1 MKLFRFIFTCG
12 LPLCAATMQAQDIT
26 FYTPNTVRVVKES
39 TQNAKAEKKS
49 LVVIANPEK
58 VSVKQSKSGSATI
71 YKSSALTVT
80 VQDGK
85 VSFADN
91 KGNLLTSEGNWGFN
105 PIANGPDKGS
115 SKVKQTWNIESD
127 EAIYGVGLLQN
138 GKMSQR
144 GENRRM
150 EQNNLEDYAHFF
162 QSIKGYGIYWD
173 NYSPTRLVTP
183 AEGQAGE
190 VELESEVGK
199 MVDYYFIY
207 GGNADGVIASVR
219 ELTGKVPMMP
229 LWTYGYHQS
238 RERYKSQQEL
248 LDVVKGYRAAGV
260 PLDGIIQDWQYWG
273 TNYTW
278 NAMEFLNELFP
289 RPQDM
294 VDQVHEMNAHMSI
307 SIWQS
312 FGPMTKPYRQLKEK
326 DLLLEFETWPASGLS
341 SWPPRRDYPSGVQCY
356 DVYSAEA
363 RDIYWDNL
371 LRLYNMGID
380 AWWMDST
387 DPDHTYREGDFDQM
401 TAMGS
406 FRSVRNIFPIMT
418 AEGVYDHQRALSNDK
433 RVFILTRSTFMGQQ
447 RIGANTWSGDT
458 QSTWDDF
465 RHQIPLCLNF
475 TLTGSP
481 HVNADIGGFFPG
493 GYNRRGAAQTCHE
506 NPGFQELY
514 VRWLQFGLFTPM
526 MRSHGETSRREIWEF
541 GKKGEPIYDAIEK
554 AIKMRYA
561 LMPYIYST
569 SWQVT
574 SNNDSFMRALIM
586 DYAADKNVWDMND
599 EFMFGRSLLVAP
611 VTQAMYM
618 PERRAWYDEAPDW
631 TEKKEMEV
639 YLPAGNKWYDFATN
653 KLYNGGANVTVD
665 ASIDHCPVFVRE
677 GSIVPIGP
685 DVQYTSE
692 KPWDD
697 LVICVYAGPKG
708 NFTLYEDE
716 GDNYNYEN
724 GVYSTI
730 DFTLKGRKLTI
741 GARKGSFP
749 GMLQNRTFRIMYI
762 DGNTVKG
769 QTVNYNGK
777 AVTVSL

>member
-1 MKLFRFIFTCG
+1 MRKLFFSLLLG
-12 LPLCAATMQAQDIT
+12 ALCVSGFAQEVKVTYYSTKI
-26 FYTPNTVRVVKES
+26 VRV
-39 TQNAKAEKKS
+39 QKS
-49 LVVIANPEK
+49 ADGKFRTKPS
-58 VSVKQSKSGSATI
+58 VSVIMAPQAKVAKPEVKATVG
-71 YKSSALTVT
+71 A
-80 VQDGK
+80 DGK
-85 VSFADN
+85 VVFTDA
-91 KGNLLTSEGNWGFN
+91 KGKVLLSEGSSSFKAITEGL
-105 PIANGPDKGS
+105 DKGAWEVS
-115 SKVKQTWNIESD
+115 QSWKLDPD
-127 EAIYGVGLLQN
+127 EPIYGIGMLQN
-138 GKMSQR
+138 GKMNQR
-144 GENRRM
+144 GENREM
-150 EQNNLEDYAHFF
+150 IQTNLEDFQNFF
-162 QSIKGYGIYWD
+162 QSIKGYGIFWD
-173 NYSPTRLVTP
+173 NYSPTTIADDGNTLSLSSQV
-183 AEGQAGE
+183 AEDI
-190 VELESEVGK
+190 
-199 MVDYYFIY
+199 DYYFVY
-207 GGNADGVIASVR
+207 GGNADGVVAQIR
-219 ELTGKVPMMP
+219 TLTGKVPMMP

-238 RERYKSQQEL
+238 RERYKSQTEL

-278 NAMEFLNELFP
+278 NAMEFLNEQFP

-294 VDQVHEMNAHMSI
+294 VDQVHAMNAHMSI

-326 DLLLEFETWPASGLS
+326 GLLLDFETWPASGLS
-341 SWPPRRDYPSGVQCY
+341 SWPPRRDYPSGVVCY
-356 DVYSAEA
+356 DVYSSEA

-406 FRSVRNIFPIMT
+406 WRSVRNIFPIMT
-418 AEGVYDHQRALSNDK
+418 AEGVYDHQRALSNDR

-458 QSTWDDF
+458 QSTWEDY
-465 RHQIPLCLNF
+465 RKQIPLCLNF

-493 GYNRRGAAQTCHE
+493 AYNKRGQAQTCST

-554 AIKMRYA
+554 AIKTRYA

-569 SWQVT
+569 SWQV
-574 SNNDSFMRALIM
+574 SANDDSFMRALVM

-599 EFMFGRSLLVAP
+599 EFMFGRALLVAP
-611 VTQAMYM
+611 VTEAMYM
-618 PERRAWYDEAPDW
+618 PETRAWYEEFPDW
-631 TEKKEMEV
+631 TEKKNMDV
-639 YLPAGNKWYDFATN
+639 YLPAGNKWYDFETN
-653 KLYNGGANVTVD
+653 KVYGGGQTVTVD

-677 GSIVPIGP
+677 GSILPIGP

-697 LVICVYAGPKG
+697 LLICVYAGPKG

-741 GARKGSFP
+741 GARKGSYP

-769 QTVNYNGK
+769 QTVNYSGK
-777 AVTVSL
+777 AVTVNL

>member
-1 MKLFRFIFTCG
+1 MRKLFFSLLLG
-12 LPLCAATMQAQDIT
+12 ALCAAGFAQEVKVTYYSPEIVRIQKSADGQFRTKPSVSVTMEPQAKVAK
-26 FYTPNTVRVVKES
+26 PAVKATVGADGRVVF
-39 TQNAKAEKKS
+39 TD
-49 LVVIANPEK
+49 
-58 VSVKQSKSGSATI
+58 SK
-71 YKSSALTVT
+71 
-80 VQDGK
+80 GK
-85 VSFADN
+85 V
-91 KGNLLTSEGNWGFN
+91 LLTEGASSFKAISEGL
-105 PIANGPDKGS
+105 DKGAWEVS
-115 SKVKQTWNIESD
+115 QSWKLDPD
-127 EAIYGVGLLQN
+127 EPIYGIGMLQN
-138 GKMSQR
+138 GKMNQR
-144 GENRRM
+144 GENREM
-150 EQNNLEDYAHFF
+150 IQSNLEDFQNFF
-162 QSIKGYGIYWD
+162 QSIKGYGVFWD
-173 NYSPTRLVTP
+173 NYSPTTIADDGTTLSLSSQV
-183 AEGQAGE
+183 AEDI
-190 VELESEVGK
+190 
-199 MVDYYFIY
+199 DYYFIY
-207 GGNADGVIASVR
+207 GGNADGVIAAVR
-219 ELTGKVPMMP
+219 ALTGKVPMMP

-238 RERYKSQQEL
+238 RERYKSQTEL

-278 NAMEFLNELFP
+278 NAMEFLNEQFP

-294 VDQVHEMNAHMSI
+294 VDQVHAMNAHMSI

-326 DLLLEFETWPASGLS
+326 GLLLDFETWPASGLS
-341 SWPPRRDYPSGVQCY
+341 SWPPRRDYPSGVVCY
-356 DVYSAEA
+356 DVYSPEA

-387 DPDHTYREGDFDQM
+387 DPDHTYHDGDFDQM

-406 FRSVRNIFPIMT
+406 WRSVRNIFPIMT
-418 AEGVYDHQRALSNDK
+418 AEGVYDHQRALSNDR

-458 QSTWDDF
+458 QSTWEDY
-465 RHQIPLCLNF
+465 RKQIPLCLNF

-493 GYNRRGAAQTCHE
+493 AYNKRGQAQTCST

-554 AIKMRYA
+554 AIKTRYA

-569 SWQVT
+569 SWQV
-574 SNNDSFMRALIM
+574 SANDDSFMRALVM

-611 VTQAMYM
+611 VTEAMYM
-618 PERRAWYDEAPDW
+618 PEARGWYEESPDW
-631 TEKKEMEV
+631 TQKKEMEV
-639 YLPAGNKWYDFATN
+639 YLPAGNKWYDFETN
-653 KLYNGGANVTVD
+653 KVYGGGQNVTVD

-677 GSIVPIGP
+677 GSILPIGP

-697 LVICVYAGPKG
+697 LLICVYAGPKG

-741 GARKGSFP
+741 GARKGSYP

-762 DGNTVKG
+762 EGNTVKG

-777 AVTVSL
+777 AVTVNL

>member
-1 MKLFRFIFTCG
+1 MKKIKILVSLLLGLLCASGFAQEVKVTYYSPRIVRVQKSADGKFRTKPSVSVVMAPQAKVSKPEVKATVGADGTIIFT
-12 LPLCAATMQAQDIT
+12 D
-26 FYTPNTVRVVKES
+26 
-39 TQNAKAEKKS
+39 
-49 LVVIANPEK
+49 
-58 VSVKQSKSGSATI
+58 SK
-71 YKSSALTVT
+71 
-80 VQDGK
+80 GK
-85 VSFADN
+85 VLLKEGASSFKAI
-91 KGNLLTSEGNWGFN
+91 TEGL
-105 PIANGPDKGS
+105 DKGAWEIS
-115 SKVKQTWNIESD
+115 QSWALDPD
-127 EAIYGVGLLQN
+127 EPIYGLGMLQN

-144 GENRRM
+144 GENREM
-150 EQNNLEDYAHFF
+150 IQSNLEDFQNFF
-162 QSIKGYGIYWD
+162 QSIKGYGVFWD
-173 NYSPTRLVTP
+173 NYSPTKIADDGTILSLSSQV
-183 AEGQAGE
+183 AEDI
-190 VELESEVGK
+190 
-199 MVDYYFIY
+199 DYYFIY

-418 AEGVYDHQRALSNDK
+418 AEGVYDHQRALSNDR
-433 RVFILTRSTFMGQQ
+433 RVFILTRSSFMGQQ

>member
-1 MKLFRFIFTCG
+1 MKKL
-12 LPLCAATMQAQDIT
+12 L
-26 FYTPNTVRVVKES
+26 V
-39 TQNAKAEKKS
+39 S
-49 LVVIANPEK
+49 LVMGVICVCGFAQEVKVTYYSPK
-58 VSVKQSKSGSATI
+58 IVRIQKSADGKFRTKPSVSVTMAPQGKVAKPDVKVNVGA
-71 YKSSALTVT
+71 
-80 VQDGK
+80 DGK
-85 VSFADN
+85 VVFTDA
-91 KGNLLTSEGNWGFN
+91 KGKVLLSEGSSSFKAITDGL
-105 PIANGPDKGS
+105 DKGAWEVS
-115 SKVKQTWNIESD
+115 QSWRLDPD
-127 EAIYGVGLLQN
+127 EPIYGLGMLQN

-144 GENRRM
+144 GENREM
-150 EQNNLEDYAHFF
+150 IQSNLEDYQNFF
-162 QSIKGYGIYWD
+162 QSVKGYGVFWD
-173 NYSPTRLVTP
+173 NYSPTTIADDGTTLSLSSQV
-183 AEGQAGE
+183 AEDI
-190 VELESEVGK
+190 
-199 MVDYYFIY
+199 DYYFIY
-207 GGNADGVIASVR
+207 GGNADGVIACVR
-219 ELTGKVPMMP
+219 ALTGKVPMMP

-326 DLLLEFETWPASGLS
+326 GLLLDFETWPASGLS
-341 SWPPRRDYPSGVQCY
+341 SWPPRRDYPSGVVCY
-356 DVYSAEA
+356 DVYSPEA
-363 RDIYWDNL
+363 RDIYWENL
-371 LRLYNMGID
+371 TRLYNMGID

-387 DPDHTYREGDFDQM
+387 DPDHTYHEGDFDQM

-406 FRSVRNIFPIMT
+406 WRSVRNIFPIMT
-418 AEGVYDHQRALSNDK
+418 AEGVYDHQRAVSNDK

-458 QSTWDDF
+458 QSTWEDF
-465 RHQIPLCLNF
+465 RKQIPLCLNF

-481 HVNADIGGFFPG
+481 HVNSDIGGFFPG
-493 GYNRRGAAQTCHE
+493 AYNQRGVPQTCST

-514 VRWLQFGLFTPM
+514 VRWLQFGLFNPM

-554 AIKMRYA
+554 TIKMRYA

-569 SWQVT
+569 SWQV
-574 SNNDSFMRALIM
+574 SANDDSFMRALVM
-586 DYAADKNVWDMND
+586 DYAADRNVWDMND

-611 VTQAMYM
+611 VTEAMYM
-618 PERRAWYDEAPDW
+618 PERRAWYEEFPDW
-631 TEKKEMEV
+631 TQKKEMEV
-639 YLPAGNKWYDFATN
+639 YLPAGNRWYDYATN
-653 KLYNGGANVTVD
+653 KVYGGGATVKVD
-665 ASIDHCPVFVRE
+665 ASIDHCPLFVRE
-677 GSIVPIGP
+677 GSILPIGP
-685 DVQYTSE
+685 EVQYTSE

-697 LVICVYAGPKG
+697 LLICVYAGPKG

-716 GDNYNYEN
+716 GDNYNYEK
-724 GVYSTI
+724 GAYSTI

-741 GARKGSFP
+741 GARKGSYP
-749 GMLQNRTFRIMYI
+749 GMLQNRTFHIMYI

-769 QTVNYNGK
+769 QTVSYSGK
-777 AVTVSL
+777 AVTINL

>member
-1 MKLFRFIFTCG
+1 MKKILVSLLIGILCFSSYAQEVKVTYYSPRIVRIQKSSDGKFRTK
-12 LPLCAATMQAQDIT
+12 PSVSVVMSPQA
-26 FYTPNTVRVVKES
+26 
-39 TQNAKAEKKS
+39 
-49 LVVIANPEK
+49 K
-58 VSVKQSKSGSATI
+58 VSKPEVKASVGA
-71 YKSSALTVT
+71 
-80 VQDGK
+80 DGK
-85 VSFADN
+85 VTFTDS
-91 KGNLLTSEGNWGFN
+91 KGKKLLSEGTASFTAITEGV
-105 PIANGPDKGS
+105 DKGAWVVTQS
-115 SKVKQTWNIESD
+115 WVLDPD
-127 EAIYGVGLLQN
+127 EPIYGLGMMQN
-138 GKMSQR
+138 GKMSVR

-150 EQNNLEDYAHFF
+150 IQTNLEDFQNFF
-162 QSIKGYGIYWD
+162 QSIKGYGIFWD
-173 NYSPTRLVTP
+173 NYSPTTIADDGTVLS
-183 AEGQAGE
+183 
-190 VELESEVGK
+190 LSSEVAEDI
-199 MVDYYFIY
+199 DYYFIY
-207 GGNADGVIASVR
+207 GGNADGVIAAAR

-238 RERYKSQQEL
+238 RERYKSQTEL

-326 DLLLEFETWPASGLS
+326 GLLMDFETWPASGLS
-341 SWPPRRDYPSGVQCY
+341 SWPPRRDYPSGVVCY
-356 DVYSAEA
+356 DVYSPEA
-363 RDIYWDNL
+363 RDIYWENL

-387 DPDHTYREGDFDQM
+387 DPDHTYHDGDFDQM

-406 FRSVRNIFPIMT
+406 WRSVRNLFPIMT

-433 RVFILTRSTFMGQQ
+433 RVFILTRSSFMGQQ

-458 QSTWDDF
+458 QSTWEDF
-465 RHQIPLCLNF
+465 RKQIPLCLNF

-493 GYNRRGAAQTCHE
+493 GYNMRGQAQTCHQ

-554 AIKMRYA
+554 TIKMRYA
-561 LMPYIYST
+561 LLPYIYST

-574 SNNDSFMRALIM
+574 SKDDSFMRALIM

-611 VTQAMYM
+611 VTEAMYM

-639 YLPAGNKWYDFATN
+639 YLPAGNRWYDYSTN
-653 KLYNGGANVTVD
+653 KVYNGGGNVTVD
-665 ASIDHCPVFVRE
+665 ASIDHCPLFVRE
-677 GSIVPIGP
+677 GSILPIGP
-685 DVQYTSE
+685 DVQYASE

-697 LVICVYAGPKG
+697 LLIRVYAGPSG
-708 NFTLYEDE
+708 TFTLYEDE

-769 QTVNYNGK
+769 QTVSYNGK
-777 AVTVSL
+777 AVTVNL

>member
-1 MKLFRFIFTCG
+1 MKRVIVSLLLG
-12 LPLCAATMQAQDIT
+12 ALCASGFAQEVKVTYYSPKI
-26 FYTPNTVRVVKES
+26 VRIQKSADGKFRTKPSVSVVMAPQDKV
-39 TQNAKAEKKS
+39 AK
-49 LVVIANPEK
+49 PEVK
-58 VSVKQSKSGSATI
+58 VSVGA
-71 YKSSALTVT
+71 
-80 VQDGK
+80 DGK
-85 VSFADN
+85 VVFTDS
-91 KGNLLTSEGNWGFN
+91 KGKVLLTEGTASFKAITEGL
-105 PIANGPDKGS
+105 DKGAWEVS
-115 SKVKQTWNIESD
+115 QSWKLDPD
-127 EAIYGVGLLQN
+127 EPIYGLGMLQN

-144 GENRRM
+144 GENREM
-150 EQNNLEDYAHFF
+150 IQSNLEDYQNFF
-162 QSIKGYGIYWD
+162 QSIKGYGVFWD
-173 NYSPTRLVTP
+173 NYSPTTISDDGTLLSLSSQV
-183 AEGQAGE
+183 AEDI
-190 VELESEVGK
+190 
-199 MVDYYFIY
+199 DYYFIY
-207 GGNADGVIASVR
+207 GGNADGVISAVR
-219 ELTGKVPMMP
+219 ALTGKVPMMP
-229 LWTYGYHQS
+229 LWTYGFHQS
-238 RERYKSQQEL
+238 RERYKSQKEL
-248 LDVVKGYRAAGV
+248 LDVVKGYREAGV

-278 NAMEFLNELFP
+278 NAMEFLNDQFP
-289 RPQDM
+289 KPQEM

-312 FGPMTKPYRQLKEK
+312 FGPMTKPFRQLKEK

-341 SWPPRRDYPSGVQCY
+341 DWPPRRDYPSGVQCY

-387 DPDHTYREGDFDQM
+387 DPDHTYHEGDFDQM

-406 FRSVRNIFPIMT
+406 WRSVRNIFPIMT
-418 AEGVYDHQRALSNDK
+418 AEGVYDHQRALSSDR
-433 RVFILTRSTFMGQQ
+433 RVFILTRSSFMGQQ

-458 QSTWDDF
+458 QSTWNDF

-493 GYNRRGAAQTCHE
+493 AYNKRGEPQTCHL

-554 AIKMRYA
+554 TIKTRYA

-574 SNNDSFMRALIM
+574 ANDDSFMRALVM

-611 VTQAMYM
+611 VTQAMYT
-618 PERRAWYDEAPDW
+618 PERRAWYEEFPDW

-639 YLPAGNKWYDFATN
+639 YLPAGNKWYDFVTN
-653 KLYNGGANVTVD
+653 KLYDGGRNVTVD

-677 GSIVPIGP
+677 GSILPIGP

-697 LVICVYAGPKG
+697 LLICVYAGPKG
-708 NFTLYEDE
+708 SFTLYEDE
-716 GDNYNYEN
+716 GDNYNYEK

-749 GMLQNRTFRIMYI
+749 GMLQSRTFRIMYI

-769 QTVNYNGK
+769 QTVSYNGK
-777 AVTVSL
+777 AVTVNL